1 VGRVAAVRPLGF
13 GFKAC
18 RCRTPQVAIEQ
29 TGQPIGLSSIAVT
42 YAVAIPVRLILVL
55 LWAVSAPIVDGAVN
69 RPIVILLGD
78 AVSPLV
84 PLSAEVT
91 GVALVVATIAA
102 VCASMITQRS

>member
-1 VGRVAAVRPLGF
+1 VGRVAAVRTRGF
-13 GFKAC
+13 GLKAC

-29 TGQPIGLSSIAVT
+29 RSADRVVVNRSELRGRDSIGIDPCASLGI
-42 YAVAIPVRLILVL
+42 I
-55 LWAVSAPIVDGAVN
+55 SADCGGALN